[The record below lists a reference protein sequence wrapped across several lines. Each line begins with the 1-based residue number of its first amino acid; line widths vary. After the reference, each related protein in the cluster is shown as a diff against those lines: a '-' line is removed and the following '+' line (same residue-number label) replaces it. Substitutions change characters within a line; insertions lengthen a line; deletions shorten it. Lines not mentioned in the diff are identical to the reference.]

1 MAQLCK
7 TSLLSGLHCYFGGL
21 ETYAKTFR
29 PFQQIVTKPYAY
41 DAIRAITHSQPLLVF
56 WVTPEREV
64 LDAREAHH
72 DNPPHGDRSVLAHR
86 THKRHLRG
94 RAAFI
99 GNRLYIVIYGDEPEK
114 RWSKRQCKHVVQAL
128 PALYEALA
136 AQGIDPV
143 AVERAKIIDEY
154 GREMV

>member
-1 MAQLCK
+1 MPKHSAL
-7 TSLLSGLHCYFGGL
+7 
-21 ETYAKTFR
+21 
-29 PFQQIVTKPYAY
+29 FQQIVTKPDAY

-56 WVTPEREV
+56 WVMPEGEV

-86 THKRHLRG
+86 THKGHLRG

-99 GNRLYIVIYGDEPEK
+99 GDHLYIVIYGDGPEK
-114 RWSKRQCKHVVQAL
+114 RWSKRQRKHIVLAL

-136 AQGIDPV
+136 AQGIDSA
-143 AVERAKIIDEY
+143 AVEQAVIIDEW